1 MQDPMLVKS
10 SHIIFESKANIL
22 DIVGELKAVELSD
35 DEDDPSEE
43 EETARI
49 DGDDASGGQLT
60 QDPTSLRTSSRL
72 AQRRGANHTQQRF
85 KSSVD
90 SSFDEG
96 NASPPFY
103 KMKTKT
109 HSVSWE

>member
-1 MQDPMLVKS
+1 MLVKS

-109 HSVSWE
+109 NSVSWE